1 MHVLYYI
8 TAHGYG
14 HAVRS
19 AAVCNCLPSSGVRL
33 TIVSDIPQSFFE
45 EEITIPHKVRRGVFD
60 VGCLQSDG
68 VTVQMEETLKAYQD
82 ISIRNELLLDDEVRW
97 CKDNGV
103 DCIVS
108 DITPFAFEIADKARI
123 PSVAISNFTWHDI
136 YSHYVK
142 LYPQYESM
150 LMKMADQYAKA
161 TLALALYPSSPMPFF
176 TNTKSIPIIGR
187 KGKNRKDEIC
197 NHFGIDRRKH
207 LGLIYIGNYGLQN
220 VNWKRLEE
228 FKDWEFIGVYPPAQS
243 QTPSNFHLV
252 NKENFRYEDLSASSD
267 IIISKMGYGVF
278 SESLLNGIPL
288 LYLPRDNFSEFAVL
302 HTEAQRL
309 GNGIFLDTGAFLNV
323 EWGSCLAKAVE
334 NRKRD
339 PVMNNGAMMCAEEIM
354 KMIMSTRF

>member
-1 MHVLYYI
+1 MHILYYI

-45 EEITIPHKVRRGVFD
+45 EEITIPHTVRRGVFD

-68 VTVQMEETLKAYQD
+68 VTVQMEETLKAYEN
-82 ISIRNELLLDDEVRW
+82 ISIRNDLLLDDEVRW

-103 DCIVS
+103 GCIVS
-108 DITPFAFEIADKARI
+108 DITPFAFEIADKAGI
-123 PSVAISNFTWHDI
+123 PSVAISNFTWHNI

-142 LYPQYESM
+142 RYPQYESM

-161 TLALALYPSSPMPFF
+161 TLALALYPASPMPFF
-176 TNTKSIPIIGR
+176 TNMKSIPIIGR
-187 KGKNRKDEIC
+187 KGHNRKNEIC

-220 VNWKRLEE
+220 VNWQRLEE
-228 FKDWEFIGVYPPAQS
+228 FKEWEFVGVYPLSQS

-252 NKENFRYEDLSASSD
+252 TKDKFSYQDLSSSAD
-267 IIISKMGYGVF
+267 MIISKMGYGVF
-278 SESLLNGIPL
+278 SESLTNGIAL
-288 LYLPRDNFSEFAVL
+288 LYLPRDNFSEFEVL
-302 HTEAQRL
+302 HAEAQRL
-309 GNGIFLDTGAFLNV
+309 GNGIFLHSDSFLNLDW
-323 EWGSCLAKAVE
+323 EPYLAKAVE
-334 NRKRD
+334 SGKREQIA
-339 PVMNNGAMMCAEEIM
+339 NNGAAICAEEIM
-354 KMIMSTRF
+354 KICG